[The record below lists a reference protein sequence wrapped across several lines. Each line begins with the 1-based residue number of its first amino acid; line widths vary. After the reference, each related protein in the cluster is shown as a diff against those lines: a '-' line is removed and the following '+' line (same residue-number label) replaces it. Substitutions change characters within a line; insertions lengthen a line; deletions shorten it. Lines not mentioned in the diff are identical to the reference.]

1 MIKTKNFIF
10 VLLACIILYSCK
22 RKPYPQE
29 EIPVPEEISEFQ
41 NSYSSTDD
49 EIPYSVI
56 HTSDNCYVITGSTN
70 TLSNGEYDMYL
81 AKIDSAGNLL
91 WRKSIGGAAL
101 DGGFDVI
108 ETPDNA
114 YLSVGFSKSFNFTN
128 GYEVYVVKTDASGNN
143 IWQKTFGGYN
153 NDCAKNIILSKDND
167 GYIIAGGT
175 NGALIQLG
183 NQVYTAKINFNGDSL
198 WAKTYDSPYGEIGKS
213 ICYDPNGNLMILA
226 SPGAPYPG
234 NDLYT
239 LFCNSNGDTITT
251 KTIGGSDREDAGE
264 IIPSGNDFIL
274 CATTLSYNDPN
285 GDVYISKI
293 HPNGS
298 TIWEK
303 IIDTGYPDIANT
315 IIQTSDNNLLIAG
328 ATTDSLNYTHALL
341 IKTDLNGNLIWKKT
355 FGNAANYI
363 ANKVIE
369 TPIAYILTGSTQ
381 DSTGGY
387 DVFLFKIM
395 K

>member
-1 MIKTKNFIF
+1 MNNIKNFIF
-10 VLLACIILYSCK
+10 FLLACILIYSCK
-22 RKPYPQE
+22 RKPYPDG

-41 NSYSSTDD
+41 NSYSSLDD

-108 ETPDNA
+108 ETPGNT

-128 GYEVYVVKTDASGNN
+128 GYEVYVVKTDAAGNN

-167 GYIIAGGT
+167 GYIITGGT
-175 NGALIQLG
+175 NGSLIQLG
-183 NQVYTAKINFNGDSL
+183 NQAYIAKFNFNGDSL
-198 WAKTYDSPYGEIGKS
+198 WTKSYDTPYSEIGKS
-213 ICYDPNGNLMILA
+213 ICYDSNGNLMILA
-226 SPGAPYPG
+226 SPGSHYSG
-234 NDLYT
+234 NNLLTLY
-239 LFCNSNGDTITT
+239 CNSNADTITT
-251 KTIGGSDREDAGE
+251 KTIGGSNREDAGE

-285 GDVYISKI
+285 GDVYLSKI
-293 HPNGS
+293 HADGT

-303 IIDTGYPDIANT
+303 IIDTGYPDIGNS
-315 IIQTSDNNLLIAG
+315 IIQTSDNYLLIAG
-328 ATTDSLNYTHALL
+328 ATTDSLNFSRALL

-355 FGNAANYI
+355 FGNSANYI

-369 TPIAYILTGSTQ
+369 TPIAYILTGTKQ
-381 DSTGGY
+381 DSIGSY
-387 DVFLFKIM
+387 DAFVFKI
-395 K
+395 KK